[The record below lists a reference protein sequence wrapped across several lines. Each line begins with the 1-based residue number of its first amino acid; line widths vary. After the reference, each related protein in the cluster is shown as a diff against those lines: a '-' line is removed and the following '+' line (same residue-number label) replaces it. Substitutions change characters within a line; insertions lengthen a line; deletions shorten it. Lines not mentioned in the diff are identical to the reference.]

1 MKNKILIIGG
11 YGKVGRIISEQLAV
25 RFPHKV
31 IVAGRNLKKAEALA
45 KKLNHTV
52 MPYALD
58 INSLAE
64 DSILANT
71 KLVLMCINQKDT
83 AFVALCIKNKVHY
96 MDITASMDFI
106 TQVEALDEQAQQAN
120 TTVALSLGLAPG
132 ITNLLAQ
139 HAMNQLP
146 KATLA
151 DIFILL
157 GIGEKHGD
165 AAYRWTFDHI
175 HSTYEIRDKEKT
187 VRLKSFSQPKTTH
200 LLGKRTF
207 YTFNFSDQHTLSK
220 TLNTSEIRT
229 RMAFDSRFL
238 TQLIA
243 FSRKLGLT
251 RIFTNAKI
259 QNLFI
264 ALFKKLPW
272 GSAVFAVKVTV
283 ENQDKQTY
291 HCSLTGEDE
300 GKITAYVAIEMA
312 LHILQNNTPSGV
324 QHIHQ
329 LIPDIPQFLDH
340 LKHYNPNLEIEVK

>member
-31 IVAGRNLKKAEALA
+31 IVAGRNFKKAEALA
-45 KKLNHTV
+45 QKLNHTV
-52 MPYALD
+52 IPYALD
-58 INSLAE
+58 VNTLEE
-64 DSILANT
+64 DSILENT
-71 KLVLMCINQKDT
+71 KLVLMCIDQKDT
-83 AFVALCIKNKVHY
+83 KFAALCIKNKVHY
-96 MDITASMDFI
+96 LDITANMDFI
-106 TQVEALDEQAQQAN
+106 LQMESLDEQAKRAN

-132 ITNLLAQ
+132 ITNLLTQ
-139 HAMNQLP
+139 HAINQLP

-165 AAYRWTFDHI
+165 AAYRWTFDNI
-175 HSTYEIRDKEKT
+175 HSTYEMQDKKKA
-187 VRLKSFSQPKTTH
+187 VHIKSFSQPKTTY

-220 TLNTSEIRT
+220 TLNTSAIRT

-243 FSRKLGLT
+243 LSRKLGLT
-251 RIFTNAKI
+251 RIFTNPKI

-264 ALFKKLPW
+264 ALFKKMPW

-283 ENQDKQTY
+283 ENEAKQTY

-312 LHILQNNTPSGV
+312 LHVLQNNTVSGV

-329 LIPDIPQFLDH
+329 MIPDIPQFLEN
-340 LKHYNPNLEIEVK
+340 LKQYNPTLEIEIK